1 MNTALEGK
9 NAVHGDP
16 GDPIF
21 AVGGKILSLQGQPQK
36 TVTLVTLVTLHLIG
50 SPWRVPTLKLP

>member
-21 AVGGKILSLQGQPQK
+21 AVGGKILSLQGHHNQNGDP
-36 TVTLVTLVTLHLIG
+36 
-50 SPWRVPTLKLP
+50 R